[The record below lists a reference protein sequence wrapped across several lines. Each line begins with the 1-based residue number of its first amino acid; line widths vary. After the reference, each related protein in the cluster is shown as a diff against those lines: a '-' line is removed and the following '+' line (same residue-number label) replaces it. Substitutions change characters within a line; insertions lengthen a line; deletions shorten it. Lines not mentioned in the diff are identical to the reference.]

1 MNKDKKLQVA
11 AAFFAVITIVAVILL
26 GFLINA
32 EHKEYKEIEDTQED
46 IVSEVVE
53 NSEQEFVKHKK
64 KNKKFS
70 IDWNKLQSINSDV
83 VAWIRIPNSNISYPV
98 VQGNTNNEYLRTN
111 IYKKRSRGGVPFVD
125 SSIENPFNCVN
136 TVVHGHNLMNGMMFS
151 QLKKYSNPEFAK
163 KHNKIYVYF
172 PSGEKRIYKIYSF
185 HTVRSQNGMVYD
197 FYATDP
203 LEYKEAMDSHNSLK
217 TNVKITE
224 NSQILTLSTCTNR
237 DKNDRYVLHAVY
249 EAPVEEVSEV
259 SEEISNIQGVA
270 QETVSR

>member
-1 MNKDKKLQVA
+1 MNRDKKLQVA
-11 AAFFAVITIVAVILL
+11 AAFFAVITIVAVIVL
-26 GFLINA
+26 GFLINT
-32 EHKEYKEIEDTQED
+32 EHKEYKEVEDTQED
-46 IVSEVVE
+46 IVSEVIE

-70 IDWNKLQSINSDV
+70 VDWNKLQTINSDV
-83 VAWIRIPNSNISYPV
+83 VAWIRVPNSNISYPI
-98 VQGNTNNEYLRTN
+98 VQGKTNNEYLRTN
-111 IYKKRSRGGVPFVD
+111 IYKKHSRGGVPFVD
-125 SSIENPFNCVN
+125 SNIENPFNCVN

-185 HTVRSQNGMVYD
+185 HTVRSQNGKVYD

-203 LEYKEAMDSHNSLK
+203 FEYKEAMDSHNSLK

-237 DKNDRYVLHAVY
+237 NKNDRYVLHAVY
-249 EAPVEEVSEV
+249 ETPVKEVSED
-259 SEEISNIQGVA
+259 ISSVQGVA
-270 QETVSR
+270 QETVSH

>member
-1 MNKDKKLQVA
+1 MNKDKKLQA
-11 AAFFAVITIVAVILL
+11 AAACFTVIYIVAVIVL

-32 EHKEYKEIEDTQED
+32 EHKEYKEVEDTQED
-46 IVSEVVE
+46 IVSEVID
-53 NSEQEFVKHKK
+53 NNEQKFVKHKK

-70 IDWNKLQSINSDV
+70 VDWDKLQSINSDV
-83 VAWIRIPNSNISYPV
+83 VAWIRVPNSNISYPI
-98 VQGNTNNEYLRTN
+98 VQGKTNNEYLRTN
-111 IYKKRSRGGVPFVD
+111 IYKKHSRGGVPFVD
-125 SSIENPFNCVN
+125 SNIENPFNCVN

-185 HTVRSQNGMVYD
+185 HIVRSQNGKVYD

-237 DKNDRYVLHAVY
+237 DRNDRYVLHAVY
-249 EAPVEEVSEV
+249 ETPVKEASED
-259 SEEISNIQGVA
+259 ISSVQGVA
-270 QETVSR
+270 QETVSH